1 VWRLLFHNAGWKL
14 GSLGLS
20 ILLWFAMVGEPEL
33 ATIHNVPVLYRNLPK
48 GLLIGSNAIDTVRVE
63 LRGPSSRLT
72 NVALSDV
79 AIMLDLSSVD
89 GPGERT
95 FTLSDADIRLP
106 DGVTFLRS
114 IPSQMRMRFAR
125 VKYKEVPV
133 ELRFGSPL
141 PPGLRIVKQ
150 EVTPQTL
157 HISGPENRVD
167 AVVRAESDAI
177 DLSGISQD
185 VEIRVN
191 TFVADPQVW
200 LESSPSVTVR
210 LSIEKQ
216 SERQTEK
223 K

>member
-1 VWRLLFHNAGWKL
+1 MWRKLFHNAGWKL

-20 ILLWFAMVGEPEL
+20 ILLWFAVVGEPEL
-33 ATIHNVPVLYRNLPK
+33 ATIHNVPVLYKNLPR

-63 LRGPSSRLT
+63 LRGPTSRLT
-72 NVALSDV
+72 TTALADV

-114 IPSQMRMRFAR
+114 IPSQMRLRFAR
-125 VKYKEVPV
+125 VKDKDVPV
-133 ELRFGSPL
+133 QLRFGLPL
-141 PPGLRIVKQ
+141 GPGLQIVKA

-157 HISGPENRVD
+157 HISGPEGRID
-167 AVVRAESDAI
+167 AVTSAQTDAI
-177 DLSGISQD
+177 DLSGIHQD
-185 VEIRVN
+185 SEIKVN

-200 LESSPSVTVR
+200 LDSSPVVTVR
-210 LSIEKQ
+210 LTIEQ
-216 SERQTEK
+216 QTEK

>member
-1 VWRLLFHNAGWKL
+1 VWRRLFRNAGWKL
-14 GSLGLS
+14 GSLGLAV
-20 ILLWFAMVGEPEL
+20 LLWFAVVGEPEL

-79 AIMLDLSSVD
+79 AIMLDLSSVE
-89 GPGERT
+89 GAGERT

-114 IPSQMRMRFAR
+114 IPSQMQLRFAR
-125 VKYKEVPV
+125 VKSKDVPV
-133 ELRFGSPL
+133 TLRFGLPL
-141 PPGLRIVKQ
+141 EPGLRIARQ
-150 EVTPQTL
+150 EVTPETL

-167 AVVRAESDAI
+167 AVASAQTDAI
-177 DLSGISQD
+177 DLSGIHQNA
-185 VEIRVN
+185 EIRVN

-200 LESSPSVTVR
+200 LESSPVVTVR
-210 LSIEKQ
+210 LTIEKQ
-216 SERQTEK
+216 
-223 K
+223 

>member
-1 VWRLLFHNAGWKL
+1 VWRKLFRNTGWKL

-20 ILLWFAMVGEPEL
+20 ILLWFAVVGEPEL

-63 LRGPSSRLT
+63 LRGPTSRLT
-72 NVALSDV
+72 NAALSDV

-106 DGVTFLRS
+106 EGVTFLRS
-114 IPSQMRMRFAR
+114 IPSQMRLRFGR
-125 VKYKEVPV
+125 VKAKDVPV
-133 ELRFGSPL
+133 ELRFGAPL
-141 PPGLRIVKQ
+141 APGLRIVKE

-157 HISGPENRVD
+157 HISGPEGRID
-167 AVVRAESDAI
+167 AVESAETDAI
-177 DLSGISQD
+177 DLSGIHQD
-185 VEIRVN
+185 SEIRVN
-191 TFVADPQVW
+191 AFVADPQVW
-200 LESSPSVTVR
+200 MESSPVVTVR
-210 LSIEKQ
+210 LTIEKPA
-216 SERQTEK
+216 EK